1 MAISSSA
8 VADPADV
15 TPRLRFSPLNTWL
28 LMFPG
33 CVLAVNEHAPRRA
46 AWPRCSDCAP
56 GARLS
61 VGRRRAKELGALCRV
76 APLAGELLCSSSV
89 LTQQHSAPR
98 DADGCWRV
106 IFSSVGVGPSL
117 PKVPCTAQQHSPA
130 RGSASAAGISPAEV
144 QDVVPVAFV
153 DSAGGVPALLL
164 CFFSIRQTA
173 CLSFL
178 LTAEESMEMYLTIG
192 FAAIF
197 YVAAPVFS
205 QSVCLSTCFMLHRL
219 LVYFPQG
226 LFCLSIPNPFRQQF
240 VLL

>member
-8 VADPADV
+8 VADPAAV

-61 VGRRRAKELGALCRV
+61 VGRRRAKELGAPCRV
-76 APLAGELLCSSSV
+76 APLAAELLCSSSV

-98 DADGCWRV
+98 DADGCWRM
-106 IFSSVGVGPSL
+106 IFSSVGVGLSL
-117 PKVPCTAQQHSPA
+117 PQVPCTAQQHSPA
-130 RGSASAAGISPAEV
+130 RRSASAAGISPAEV
-144 QDVVPVAFV
+144 RAAVPVAFV
-153 DSAGGVPALLL
+153 DSAGGGPALLL

-205 QSVCLSTCFMLHRL
+205 
-219 LVYFPQG
+219 
-226 LFCLSIPNPFRQQF
+226 
-240 VLL
+240 